1 MPREWRAL
9 LADDEPAARRGVRM
23 LLAAYPEFTVAGECR
38 DGRQTLEAI
47 ERLRPDVVFLDI
59 QMPELG
65 GLDVIRLRTPERMPA
80 VVFLTAHDRYAISA
94 FDVEAVDYLVK
105 PVTEARF
112 ARAMRRLSARLAAAE
127 GAASVPTI
135 VVGTSRGSLVL
146 RLDEIEWIESAGHYA
161 RVWSRGQGYLLRQPL
176 DRLEERVREHG
187 FVRVHRGAI
196 VRVAAVR
203 AVWDGDDGGAIAELA
218 SGARVAVAR
227 RRKAAL
233 AAAVRGGDRGPGKG
247 PDVISAPGSS

>member
-1 MPREWRAL
+1 MPRERRAL
-9 LADDEPAARRGVRM
+9 IADDEPAARRGVRM
-23 LLAAYPEFTVAGECR
+23 LLGGYPDFTVAGECR

-80 VVFLTAHDRYAISA
+80 VIFLTAHDRYAISA

-112 ARAMRRLSARLAAAE
+112 ARAMRRLAARLAASEAS
-127 GAASVPTI
+127 AAAPSIAVSTA
-135 VVGTSRGSLVL
+135 RGSLLL
-146 RLDEIEWIESAGHYA
+146 RLEEIEWFESAGHYA
-161 RVWSRGQGYLLRQPL
+161 RVWSRGQGYLVRQPL

-187 FVRVHRGAI
+187 FMRVHRGAI
-196 VRVAAVR
+196 VRLAAVR
-203 AVWDGDDGGAIAELA
+203 ALHTAADGGGVAVLT
-218 SGARVAVAR
+218 SGTEVPVAR

-233 AAAVRGGDRGPGKG
+233 AEAVASRQ
-247 PDVISAPGSS
+247 

>member
-1 MPREWRAL
+1 MPRDWRAL
-9 LADDEPAARRGVRM
+9 VADDEPAARRGVRM
-23 LLAAYPEFTVAGECR
+23 LLAAYPEFSVAGECR

-112 ARAMRRLSARLAAAE
+112 ARAMRRLSARLAAAD
-127 GAASVPTI
+127 GKAAAPL
-135 VVGTSRGSLVL
+135 VVSTSRGSLLL
-146 RLDEIEWIESAGHYA
+146 RLEEIDWIESAGHYA
-161 RVWSRGQGYLLRQPL
+161 RVWSRGRDYLLRQPL
-176 DRLEERVREHG
+176 DRLEERVGGHG
-187 FVRVHRGAI
+187 FMRVHRGAL
-196 VRVAAVR
+196 VRLAAVR
-203 AVWDGDDGGAIAELA
+203 AVWDGDGGGGVAELV

-233 AAAVRGGDRGPGKG
+233 AAAVRGGHRGHPVRSEG
-247 PDVISAPGSS
+247 PA